1 MRYFGVIF
9 LVLAFT
15 ASAQAGTSVD
25 WSAYIET
32 GPSKPLVRTTGP
44 TKAEAAPA
52 KSSRQR
58 VARAGKTK
66 ASKVKVKVKAR
77 AKKKT
82 RRK

>member
-1 MRYFGVIF
+1 MRYLGVIF

-15 ASAQAGTSVD
+15 ASAQADRSVD

-32 GPSKPLVRTTGP
+32 GPHKPLVRTTGP
-44 TKAEAAPA
+44 SKTEAAPA

-58 VARAGKTK
+58 IARAGKTK
-66 ASKVKVKVKAR
+66 ASKSKAKVKAR
-77 AKKKT
+77 AKQKT